1 MLATVISGALL
12 GIEAYPV
19 DVEVDLTP
27 GLPFFNIV
35 GLPDPAVR
43 ESKSRVKSAIKNAGY
58 GVNVNQRVVVNLAP
72 ADIKKEGA
80 CFDLPI
86 SIGLLSALG
95 VVKRKRIA
103 DHLIIGELS
112 LDGRVKPVPGSLPL
126 AMFARKKKLKA
137 LILPRQNARE
147 AAIVKGIRVLGVDN
161 LAEVVDYINNEIELE
176 PTEIDPLTIFAE
188 GRDYPVDFFEVKGQ
202 ENAKRALEVACAGGH
217 NVIMIGPPGAG
228 KTMLAR
234 RIPTIL
240 PNLSFEEALETT
252 KIYSVMG
259 LLNSDHSLITQ
270 RPFRA
275 PHHTVSDAG
284 LIGGGT
290 IPRPGEISLAH
301 NGVLF
306 LDELPEFKKNVLEV
320 LRQPLEDG
328 RVTISRAISSL
339 TFPARFMLIGAMNP
353 CPCGYFG
360 DVHHACHCTPLMIQ
374 RYRARISGPLLDRI
388 DIHIEVPSVRYREL
402 SADAGGESSEQIRKR
417 ISGSR
422 EIQKDRFKHS
432 RIHANASMS
441 PRQLEKYCQV
451 DEQGHRL
458 LEDCVDRLGM
468 SARGHARI
476 LKVSRTIAD
485 LDASEKI
492 LSSHLSEAIQYRSLD
507 RVLI

>member
-12 GIEAYPV
+12 GIDAYPV
-19 DVEVDLTP
+19 EVEVDFSQGMP
-27 GLPFFNIV
+27 YFNIV

-58 GVNVNQRVVVNLAP
+58 MVNLNQRIIVNLAP

-80 CFDLPI
+80 SFDLPI
-86 SIGLLSALG
+86 SIALLAAVG
-95 VVKRKRIA
+95 IVRRKRIL
-103 DHLIIGELS
+103 DHLIVGELS
-112 LDGRVKPVPGSLPL
+112 LDGRVKPVAGALPL
-126 AMFARKKKLKA
+126 AILAKKRKFKA
-137 LILPRQNARE
+137 MVLPRQNARE
-147 AAIVKGIRVLGVDN
+147 AAIVKGMRVLGVDN
-161 LAEVVDYINNEIELE
+161 LAEVVEYFNETDVLE
-176 PTEIDPLTIFAE
+176 ATEIDVDAIFSKA
-188 GRDYPVDFFEVKGQ
+188 RDYSVDFSEVKGQ

-217 NVIMIGPPGAG
+217 NVLMIGPPGAG

-240 PNLSFEEALETT
+240 PELTFEEALETT

-259 LLNSDHSLITQ
+259 LMDGNISLITY
-270 RPFRA
+270 RPFRS

-290 IPRPGEISLAH
+290 IPKPAEISLAH

-328 RVTISRAISSL
+328 KVTIARASSSL

-360 DVHHACHCTPLMIQ
+360 DPHHECHCTPLMIQ
-374 RYRARISGPLLDRI
+374 RYRSRISGPLMDRI

-402 SADAGGESSEQIRKR
+402 SEEAGGETSER
-417 ISGSR
+417 IKDRICLAR
-422 EIQKDRFKHS
+422 ELQRGRFKHT
-432 RIHANASMS
+432 RTYCNASMS
-441 PRQLEKYCQV
+441 PGQIARHCSISE
-451 DEQGHRL
+451 EGHRL
-458 LEDCVDRLGM
+458 LENCVDRLGM
-468 SARGHARI
+468 SARAHSRI
-476 LKVSRTIAD
+476 LKVARTIAD
-485 LDASEKI
+485 LEGSENI
-492 LSSHLSEAIQYRSLD
+492 NAAHLSEAVQYRTLD
-507 RVLI
+507 RTLQ